1 MLQPPFMHLAP
12 EARTRD
18 SDQFSS
24 EAADAA
30 EVHTLGG
37 LGALLAHEMT
47 HAFDRACSAYSRRCS
62 VCTAAILSEP
72 VCHHRIIGTLSR
84 CGPHC
89 EGTGRR
95 FDAALR
101 LSSTWT
107 TTEVGYFESVG
118 FIVPSAAVRV
128 VCGVL
133 RSHSAL
139 SLLRRS
145 HTWDGRLSVPT
156 ALSRAQAQCLTEWYD
171 SFAKPMG
178 AEPSASQVHCALSH
192 SALEG
197 LSSVSSCAQAVAK
210 ACTLKRHCG
219 TRSVATVQSDIDE
232 KIADIGGL
240 HIALRAIQSMRERE
254 HSTRLNPCAP
264 QVHWSIHAE
273 RNTLVTA
280 CYIDGWVLAT
290 AAVRMHSA
298 VGPREQWHMRVT
310 HNTIAVCGIGL
321 HCWTSAG

>member
-1 MLQPPFMHLAP
+1 MLHCACRQHGQPPKLVTSRASDSFCHPAAFS
-12 EARTRD
+12 ARCLRGSAQPQCALTT
-18 SDQFSS
+18 S
-24 EAADAA
+24 A
-30 EVHTLGG
+30 VTYVG
-37 LGALLAHEMT
+37 L
-47 HAFDRACSAYSRRCS
+47 
-62 VCTAAILSEP
+62 
-72 VCHHRIIGTLSR
+72 
-84 CGPHC
+84 
-89 EGTGRR
+89 
-95 FDAALR
+95 
-101 LSSTWT
+101 ST
-107 TTEVGYFESVG
+107 
-118 FIVPSAAVRV
+118 VPA
-128 VCGVL
+128 
-133 RSHSAL
+133 
-139 SLLRRS
+139 
-145 HTWDGRLSVPT
+145 